1 MKIRYIILVVLIFAV
16 SFNSCDKV
24 DAPFIESRDYCNGNK
39 KVLIED
45 YTGHGCVN
53 CPGAAVLAQELKEIF
68 CGRAVIIAVHAGYFA
83 QPDFENN
90 PVFAANFTTEAGNEW
105 DTYFGN
111 SAKGNPNG
119 LIDRAQINDSYVI
132 FPQSWAEVA
141 DPLLM
146 EPAEA
151 FITINNDFNV
161 SNNTLSTNIKTEF
174 QQDIEGSF
182 KVIVCITQD
191 NIIAPQKNND
201 PEIGA
206 TPIDSTYVHNH
217 VLRGTLN
224 GSWGEYV
231 STTGA
236 VAMNEVYEKTYDIE
250 FPASWIPKDCHV
262 VAFVYNESN
271 KQVLQAEEI
280 PVLN

>member
-1 MKIRYIILVVLIFAV
+1 MKTRYIILVVLIFAV

-24 DAPFIESRDYCNGNK
+24 DAPFIESRDYCSGNK
-39 KVLIED
+39 KILIED

-53 CPGAAVLAQELKEIF
+53 CPGAAVLAQELKEKF
-68 CGRAVIIAVHAGYFA
+68 CDRAVIIAVHAGYFA

-151 FITINNDFNV
+151 LITINNDFSI
-161 SNNTLSTNIKTEF
+161 SNNTLTTNIKTEF

-201 PEIGA
+201 PEIGP

-231 STTGA
+231 STTGT
-236 VAMNEVYEKTYDIE
+236 VAMNEVYEKTYYIE